1 MSHKIYKR
9 LALCEIVETD
19 EGQLI
24 TLKIEK
30 PIDLGEVP
38 VLSQDELYEDHL
50 YTKLDELREGENYV
64 DYHRFCEYLIGEYIK
79 MRQGLE

>member
-1 MSHKIYKR
+1 MSHKVYKR

-30 PIDLGEVP
+30 PVDVDEP
-38 VLSQDELYEDHL
+38 PELSEDELYELHL
-50 YTKLDELREGENYV
+50 YERLDELREGENYV
-64 DYHRFCEYLIGEYIK
+64 DYHRFCMFLVEEYVKL
-79 MRQGLE
+79 RQTKE

>member
-1 MSHKIYKR
+1 MARVYKR

-24 TLKIEK
+24 TLKVEK
-30 PIDLGEVP
+30 PIDLGDVP
-38 VLSQDELYEDHL
+38 VLSEDKLYEDHL
-50 YTKLDELREGENYV
+50 YTKLDELREAENYV

-79 MRQGLE
+79 MRQGIG